1 MILGMGRVALSTGLA
16 GMSGVVG
23 DLLFEQ
29 RAGGTV
35 AKARPTA
42 PPRRTE
48 GSKAGERRLVWLSAA
63 WNALDEERFRA
74 WRRFAE
80 ASAVR
85 NPATAAWVV
94 PNPYNL
100 FCKYAGRVRQVDPLA
115 SLEGFVPPEGPF
127 GGDGVTVRVEG
138 GGARADGA
146 ASALRDA
153 LDPTPPPPQG
163 EGIPTITFSVGSA
176 NAEGVVTEIMT
187 QPLVNARRRVYADRY
202 VSRGFVAFAGAESV
216 EVPCEPG
223 AHACGFRFVR
233 AATGQATAIFEL
245 GVVEVG
251 R

>member
-1 MILGMGRVALSTGLA
+1 
-16 GMSGVVG
+16 MSGVVG

-63 WNALDEERFRA
+63 WNALDEGSFQA

-85 NPATAAWVV
+85 NPATGAWVV

-100 FCKYAGRVRQVDPLA
+100 FCKYAGRVRQIDPGA
-115 SLEGFVPPEGPF
+115 SLEGFRPPEGPF
-127 GGDGVTVRVEG
+127 GGDSLGLTVSTAFRPLPQPPLQDEPLG
-138 GGARADGA
+138 EE
-146 ASALRDA
+146 ALR
-153 LDPTPPPPQG
+153 
-163 EGIPTITFSVGSA
+163 FSADRA
-176 NAEGVVTEIMT
+176 NAEGVVTELLT
-187 QPLVNARRRVYADRY
+187 QPLVNARRRVYPDRY
-202 VSRGFVAFAGAESV
+202 VSRGFVAFAGPETM

-223 AHACGFRFVR
+223 AYACAFRFVR

-245 GVVEVG
+245 GVVEV
-251 R
+251 RA